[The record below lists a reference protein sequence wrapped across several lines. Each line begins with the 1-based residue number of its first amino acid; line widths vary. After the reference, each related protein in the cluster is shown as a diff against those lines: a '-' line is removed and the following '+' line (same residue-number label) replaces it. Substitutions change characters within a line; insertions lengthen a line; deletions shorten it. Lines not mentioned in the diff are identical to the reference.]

1 MYTGEEM
8 KVASLKT
15 GGRDGTLVVV
25 SRDLSLVVTVPHIAP
40 TLQRALENWSEC
52 ECSLANAYEQLN
64 AGVTSDAF
72 AFDAALVASPLP
84 RAYQWLDGSAYLH
97 HAELLR
103 RMRNAEMP
111 QSLYQDPLMY
121 QGGSDSFAAPN
132 DPIIAADEAW
142 GIDFEAEVAVIVDD
156 VPMGTARDAA
166 RQHIK
171 LVMIANDVSLRNLLA
186 EEIKKG
192 LGFVQS
198 KPATSFSPVAVTP
211 DELGSA
217 WDGDKVSLQLI
228 SRVNERTIGSPN
240 AGRDMYFDFPSL
252 IVHAAATRDLEAGT
266 IIGAGTVS
274 NRDRTAGSSCLA
286 EVRMLETLSSGAV
299 TTAYLRHGD
308 RVRIEM
314 LDQRGDSVFG
324 VIDQFVRAH
333 N

>member
-1 MYTGEEM
+1 M

-25 SRDLSLVVTVPHIAP
+25 SRDLSLAATVPHIAP
-40 TLQRALENWSEC
+40 TLQRALENWRGC
-52 ECSLANAYEQLN
+52 ERSLANAYERLN
-64 AGVTSDAF
+64 AGAIADAF
-72 AFDAALVASPLP
+72 SFDATLVASPLP
-84 RAYQWLDGSAYLH
+84 RAYQWLDGSSYLH

-121 QGGSDSFAAPN
+121 QGGSDSFAAPH
-132 DPIIAADEAW
+132 DPIIAAEEAW
-142 GIDFEAEVAVIVDD
+142 GIDLEAEVAVIVDD
-156 VPMGTARDAA
+156 VPLGTAREAA

-186 EEIKKG
+186 EEIQKG

-198 KPATSFSPVAVTP
+198 KPATAFSPVAVTP
-211 DELGSA
+211 NELGSA
-217 WDGDKVSLQLI
+217 WDGDKLSLPLI
-228 SRVNERTIGSPN
+228 SRVNERTIGNPN
-240 AGRDMYFDFPSL
+240 AGVDMYFDFPRL
-252 IVHAAATRDLEAGT
+252 IAHAAATRDLEAGT

-274 NRDRTAGSSCLA
+274 NRDRTTGSSCLA
-286 EVRMLETLSSGAV
+286 EVRMLEILASGGA
-299 TTAYLRHGD
+299 TTAYLHHGD

-314 LDQRGDSVFG
+314 LDDRGDSIFG
-324 VIDQFVRAH
+324 TIDQFVRAH